1 MPEKCPSCGGPV
13 DVNWKQCPFC
23 GSELQKTGFDVQK
36 TQENSN
42 NTPKETRTQ
51 IYSDGQKV
59 KYRINAEKIAIA
71 AVVGV
76 ILLVAVAFLTMQNA
90 ANYYNEGLNLYNQG
104 KYDEA
109 IAKFDSAL
117 EIDPNNKEA
126 YYLKGSSLDKI
137 GRYSEAIA
145 SFDKAITIDPNY
157 ALAWQNKGL
166 AQYKLKQFDEA
177 IASFNKAKELG
188 YTG

>member
-1 MPEKCPSCGGPV
+1 
-13 DVNWKQCPFC
+13 
-23 GSELQKTGFDVQK
+23 
-36 TQENSN
+36 
-42 NTPKETRTQ
+42 
-51 IYSDGQKV
+51 
-59 KYRINAEKIAIA
+59 
-71 AVVGV
+71 
-76 ILLVAVAFLTMQNA
+76 
-90 ANYYNEGLNLYNQG
+90 
-104 KYDEA
+104 
-109 IAKFDSAL
+109 L